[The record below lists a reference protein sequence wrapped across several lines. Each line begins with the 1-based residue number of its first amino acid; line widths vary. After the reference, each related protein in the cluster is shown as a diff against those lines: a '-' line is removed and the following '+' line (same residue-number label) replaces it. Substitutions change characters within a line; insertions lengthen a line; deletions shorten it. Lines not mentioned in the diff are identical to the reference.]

1 MMVILKNNVEIFDHH
16 GFIQSYLKCKE
27 PDCILYSK
35 EGMKFKVHK
44 EIFYF
49 SKLMKNIFLDIKDTC
64 CREVEVFCPC
74 SESELESI
82 VNFLYSIGT
91 YFDSENNISTIQDN
105 LTKIFGFSDNI
116 SYVENQS
123 LFNKPNTLK
132 IKEEFGLGQLKPA
145 RENGTIFIP
154 LNHDDIIQDNWEVDP
169 LISDCINENTNP
181 VIIPLKRQRKS
192 ESLKGVSTMEQ
203 ECIKKALK
211 TQII

>member
-82 VNFLYSIGT
+82 VNFL
-91 YFDSENNISTIQDN
+91 
-105 LTKIFGFSDNI
+105 
-116 SYVENQS
+116 
-123 LFNKPNTLK
+123 
-132 IKEEFGLGQLKPA
+132 
-145 RENGTIFIP
+145 
-154 LNHDDIIQDNWEVDP
+154 
-169 LISDCINENTNP
+169 
-181 VIIPLKRQRKS
+181 
-192 ESLKGVSTMEQ
+192 
-203 ECIKKALK
+203 
-211 TQII
+211 